1 MNRFLLLCAALSLSV
16 SIFWAQTFNASIR
29 GVVTDKSGAAVPSAK
44 ITVTDVN
51 RNLDHTANTDG
62 SGRYNI
68 TALPPG
74 RYTLKAEAAG
84 FEKYSQNPFD
94 LQVQQE
100 ATINVELAVGGVA
113 TSVDVTAAA
122 PLINTTSAD
131 LGTVVNNNFIQS
143 MPLAGRQP
151 LALVSLAAGV
161 TPVNTSAGG
170 QSSTNFVANGVR
182 NSTSDVLLDGMS
194 LTNVEQNSGITNLE
208 YQPSVDV
215 VEEFKVQT
223 NFFSAEFGNTGGAVV
238 NMVTKSGTNQ
248 FHGVGYEFARNAAM
262 NANSWFSNR
271 AGKSIPDFQR
281 NVFGGTIGGPVEI
294 PKLYNGHDKTFFFY
308 DFEQTIQ
315 SNASTQL
322 STLPTLKERAG
333 DFSDTRDAS
342 GRLITIF
349 NPFDTYKTADGRT
362 LRNPFPGNIIPVS
375 AQNPIAI
382 KALSY
387 YPNPTSDGNAFS
399 HTNNFFG
406 QGVAQSQSSQMDAK
420 LDHNLNEKMR
430 FSTRY
435 SLNFGDNTPPNFFGN
450 LADPYSNGDSR
461 SRTQQFVYDF
471 TRIQSPTTIINLRYG
486 VLRQH
491 AQTDPKSDG
500 FDPTSLGLP
509 SIYLTSGL
517 RQFPAFQPEGY
528 QQVGM
533 VGYGRIVRGDD
544 VQSIIGNVTKIM
556 GAHSLKVGA
565 EARLM
570 RLNYLQPGYPQ
581 GNFTFSRAITNQDPN
596 SSSSLQGNGVASM
609 LLGWGSGGDYHLDPP
624 SASASKYYGFY
635 AQDDWKI
642 TRKLTINLG
651 LRYDFDVP
659 RTERYNRYSWFDFN
673 APSPLAGK
681 VPGYP
686 DLKGQFK
693 FADANTRS
701 PIDGDYNNFQPRFG
715 FAYALDDKTA
725 IRGGYGIFYTVSRAT
740 IKGHTGS
747 AFSTDS
753 TPEFSRDGGLTE
765 YASLSNP
772 YPNGLTL
779 PPGNSLGA
787 ATFLGLGVGTETRP
801 DANPQY
807 QSWNFSVQRQ
817 LPGSSVFEVNYTGS
831 KGTHLYFGG
840 GVENQNRLDPVYW
853 SMGRTALNALVPN
866 PFYGII
872 TDPKS
877 RLSAPTVT
885 LNTLLR
891 PYPQYAGGVSGST
904 PNIGNSIYHAV
915 QFKYDKRFSNG
926 LSFLTYY
933 TISKLIDDSS
943 FSAGNV
949 AWLGGTTSVQN
960 YKNLRLERSVSAM
973 DVPQRLVMS
982 FSYEL
987 PVGKGKAFGGNV
999 SKKVNAVIGGWSI
1012 DGLTTFSRGYPI
1024 IPSLQGGVLWE
1035 GAQRPNLIGDPSTSG
1050 SVESRI
1056 NNYFNT
1062 AAFSR
1067 PAPDTFGTAPR
1078 TLNYRTPGI
1087 KNADVSL
1094 LKNVYFTEAK
1104 RLQFR
1109 LEAFNVT
1116 NSVTFGTPNATFGS
1130 PSFGVI
1136 SGYAGGRGPRELQV
1150 AVKFY
1155 Y

>member
-1 MNRFLLLCAALSLSV
+1 MKKFIWVGLLFSTLSWSQSFTATV
-16 SIFWAQTFNASIR
+16 R
-29 GVVTDKSGAAVPSAK
+29 GVVADASHAAIPSAK
-44 ITVTDVN
+44 VTLTESG
-51 RNLDHTANTDG
+51 RNLDHTATSDS
-62 SGRYNI
+62 SGRYLV

-74 RYTLKAEAAG
+74 TYTLTAEAQG
-84 FEKYSQNPFD
+84 FEKFVQKEFE

-100 ATINVELAVGGVA
+100 ATINIDLKVSGVS
-113 TSVDVTAAA
+113 TSVEISSSA
-122 PLINTTSAD
+122 PLINATSAD
-131 LGTVVNNNFIQS
+131 LGTVIENRYIQS
-143 MPLAGRQP
+143 LPLAGRQP
-151 LALVSLAAGV
+151 LSLVALAAGI

-215 VEEFKVQT
+215 VQEFKVQT

-271 AGKSIPDFQR
+271 AGRSIPDFQR
-281 NVFGGTIGGPVEI
+281 NVFGGTVGGPVI
-294 PKLYNGHDKTFFFY
+294 LPKIFNGRNKTFFFY
-308 DFEQTIQ
+308 DFEATRQ
-315 SNASTQL
+315 SNADTRL
-322 STLPTLKERAG
+322 STIPTLKERAG
-333 DFSDTRDAS
+333 DFSDTRDAN
-342 GRLITIF
+342 GNLITIY

-362 LRNPFPGNIIPVS
+362 LRNVFPGNIVPLS
-375 AQNPIAI
+375 LQDPIAR
-382 KALSY
+382 KVLTY
-387 YPNPTSDGNAFS
+387 YPAPTSAGSAFT

-406 QGVAQSQSSQMDAK
+406 QGVSVSHADQMDAK
-420 LDHNLNEKMR
+420 LDHNLNDKMR
-430 FSTRY
+430 FSSRY
-435 SLNFGDNTPPNFFGN
+435 SLNFGNDNVPANFFGN
-450 LADPYSNGDSR
+450 VADPYSNGDSHT
-461 SRTQQFVYDF
+461 RTQQFVFDF
-471 TRIQSPTTIINLRYG
+471 TRVQSATTIVNLRYG

-491 AQTDPKSDG
+491 ARTDPKSTG
-500 FDPTSLGLP
+500 FNPTSLGLP
-509 SIYLTSGL
+509 SVYLTSGIL
-517 RQFPAFQPEGY
+517 QFPAFQPEGY

-533 VGYGRIVRGDD
+533 VGYGLIQRGDD
-544 VQSIIGNVTKIM
+544 VQSIVGNVTKILS
-556 GAHSLKVGA
+556 GHNLKVGA

-581 GNFTFSRAITNQDPN
+581 GNFTFARLTTNQDPN
-596 SSSSLQGNGVASM
+596 SSNSLQGNAIASM

-624 SASASKYYGFY
+624 SASASQYYGLY

-642 TRKLTINLG
+642 TRKLTFNLG

-659 RTERYNRYSWFDFN
+659 RTERYNRLSWFDFN

-693 FADANTRS
+693 FTDNNTRS
-701 PIDGDYNNFQPRFG
+701 PIDGDYNNWQPRFG
-715 FAYALDDKTA
+715 FAYALNEKTA
-725 IRGGYGIFYTVSRAT
+725 VRGGYGIFYTVSRAT

-747 AFSTDS
+747 GFSTDS
-753 TPEFSRDGGLTE
+753 SPEFSRDGGLTE

-772 YPNGLTL
+772 YPNGLST
-779 PPGNSLGA
+779 PPGNTLGA
-787 ATFLGLGVGTETRP
+787 ATFLGLGIGTESRA
-801 DANPQY
+801 DSNPQY

-817 LPGSSVFEVNYTGS
+817 LPASGVVEVNYTGS

-840 GVENQNRLDPVYW
+840 GVENQNRLDPSYW
-853 SMGRTALNALVPN
+853 SLGRTALNTMVPN
-866 PFYGII
+866 PFYGFI

-877 RLSAPTVT
+877 RLSSPTVT

-915 QFKYDKRFSNG
+915 QFKYEKRFSHG
-926 LSFLTYY
+926 LSFLSHY

-943 FSAGNV
+943 FSSGNV
-949 AWLGGTTSVQN
+949 AFLGGTTSVQN
-960 YKNLRLERSVSAM
+960 YKNLRLERSVSSM
-973 DVPQRLVMS
+973 DVPQRLVLS
-982 FSYEL
+982 FAYEL
-987 PVGKGKAFGGNV
+987 PFGRGRTFGTNLA
-999 SKKVNAVIGGWSI
+999 KPVNAVLGGWSV
-1012 DGLTTFSRGYPI
+1012 DGLLTFSKGYPI
-1024 IPSLQGGVLWE
+1024 VPSLQGGVLWE
-1035 GAQRPNLIGDPSTSG
+1035 GTQRPNLIGDPSTTG

-1056 NNYFNT
+1056 NSYFNT

-1087 KNADVSL
+1087 KNADMSL
-1094 LKNVYFTEAK
+1094 LKNFNFTESK
-1104 RLQFR
+1104 RLQLR
-1109 LEAFNVT
+1109 MEAFNVT
-1116 NSVTFGTPNATFGS
+1116 NTVTFGTPNSTYGS
-1130 PSFGVI
+1130 SSFGVI
-1136 SGYAGGRGPRELQV
+1136 SGYAGGRGPRELQM
-1150 AVKFY
+1150 AAKFY
-1155 Y
+1155 F

>member
-1 MNRFLLLCAALSLSV
+1 MNRFLLLCAVLTMPAL
-16 SIFWAQTFNASIR
+16 WAQTFNASIR
-29 GVVTDKSGAAVPSAK
+29 GVVTDKSQAAVPSAK
-44 ITVTDVN
+44 ITVTEIS
-51 RNLDHTANTDG
+51 RNLDHTAVTDS
-62 SGRYNI
+62 SGRYNV

-74 RYTLKAEAAG
+74 RYTLKAEATG
-84 FEKYSQNPFD
+84 FDKYSQKAFD

-100 ATINVELAVGGVA
+100 ATVNVELSVGGVS
-113 TSVDVTAAA
+113 TSVEVSSSA

-131 LGTVVNNNFIQS
+131 LGTVVDNRFIQS

-151 LALVSLAAGV
+151 LSLVSLAAGI

-238 NMVTKSGTNQ
+238 NMVTKSGTNE
-248 FHGVGYEFARNAAM
+248 FHGVGYEFARNSAM

-271 AGKSIPDFQR
+271 AGKSIPDFKR
-281 NVFGGTIGGPVEI
+281 NVFGGTIGGPVLI
-294 PKLYNGHDKTFFFY
+294 PKLYNGHNKTFFFY
-308 DFEQTIQ
+308 DFEGTRQ
-315 SNASTQL
+315 SNAATQL
-322 STLPTLKERAG
+322 SSIPTLKERSG

-342 GRLITIF
+342 GNLITIY

-362 LRNPFPGNIIPVS
+362 LRNPFAGNMIPLS

-387 YPNPTSDGNAFS
+387 YPKPTSDGSAFT

-406 QGVAQSQSSQMDAK
+406 QGVAQSQANQMDAK
-420 LDHNLNEKMR
+420 IDHNLNDKMR

-435 SLNFGDNTPPNFFGN
+435 SLNFSNDTPANFFGN

-491 AQTDPKSDG
+491 AQTDPKSNG

-509 SIYLTSGL
+509 SIYLTSGVL
-517 RQFPAFQPEGY
+517 QFPAFQPEGY

-544 VQSIIGNVTKIM
+544 VQSIIGSVTKIM

-596 SSSSLQGNGVASM
+596 ASSSSQGNGIASM

-624 SASASKYYGFY
+624 SASASKYLGFY
-635 AQDDWKI
+635 GQDDWKI

-651 LRYDFDVP
+651 LRYDFDLP
-659 RTERYNRYSWFDFN
+659 RTERYNRLSWFDFN

-693 FADANTRS
+693 FADNNNRS
-701 PIDGDYNNFQPRFG
+701 PINGDYNNFQPRFG

-740 IKGHTGS
+740 IKGHTGA

-787 ATFLGLGVGTETRP
+787 STFLGLGIGTETRA

-817 LPGSSVFEVNYTGS
+817 LPASSVLEVNYTGS

-840 GVENQNRLDPVYW
+840 GVENQNRLDPSYW

-866 PFYGII
+866 PFFGII

-915 QFKYDKRFSNG
+915 QFKYDKRFSHG

-943 FSAGNV
+943 FSSGNV

-987 PVGKGKAFGGNV
+987 PVGKGKAFGGNIN
-999 SKKVNAVIGGWSI
+999 KKLNAVVGGWVI
-1012 DGLTTFSRGYPI
+1012 DSLMTFSKGYPI
-1024 IPSLQGGVLWE
+1024 APALQGGVLWE
-1035 GAQRPNLIGDPSTSG
+1035 GSQRPNLIGDPSTSG

-1087 KNADVSL
+1087 KNADFSL
-1094 LKNVYFTEAK
+1094 LKNVYITEAK

-1130 PSFGVI
+1130 SSFGVI